1 MCRRLG
7 KIAYHKSDICG
18 AKEIKAYRPL
28 LTSAF
33 RLLHRRRSPERGYGL
48 CSAHSQRSLRGP
60 QHPPGPSAA
69 YALSQ
74 GTEQQGSPK
83 KGGQAMQ

>member
-1 MCRRLG
+1 MCQG
-7 KIAYHKSDICG
+7 VGEIAYYKSDICC

-33 RLLHRRRSPERGYGL
+33 RLLHRQRLPERGYGL
-48 CSAHSQRSLRGP
+48 CSARSQRSLRGP

-69 YALSQ
+69 YALC
-74 GTEQQGSPK
+74 
-83 KGGQAMQ
+83 